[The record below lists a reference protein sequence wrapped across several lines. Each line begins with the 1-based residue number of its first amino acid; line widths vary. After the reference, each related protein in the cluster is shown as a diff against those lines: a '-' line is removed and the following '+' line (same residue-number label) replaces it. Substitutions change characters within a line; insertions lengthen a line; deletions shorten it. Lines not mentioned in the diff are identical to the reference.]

1 MAKKD
6 DQDQKATP
14 KSGDVEFSKIS
25 PTAKLVAY
33 FREFT
38 DIPFA
43 RDVSALI
50 DARTITKTFCP
61 DDVMLEDF
69 KKFGAPGLEAR
80 YKSMISAI
88 NHVGITQV
96 LELAAGL
103 SFRGFVM
110 TQSPKITYVETDL
123 APMMDEKKTIIQ
135 KIPGLT
141 DCLNRSNLF
150 LEPANALS
158 MIDLKKSLRHFD
170 KRKPIAIV
178 HEGLY
183 QYLSR
188 QEKETLARNIHQIL
202 SEYGGFWITP
212 DFMIDSEAS
221 KLLVHPKAKALMEQM
236 TKAIETL
243 TTRNLGQDQFKDQTD
258 LSEFL
263 NRLGF
268 NFKVVQQIDGSF
280 ELSSLKLFPMADE
293 HLGRMREALRLWI
306 LSISGK

>member
-1 MAKKD
+1 MSKKD
-6 DQDQKATP
+6 DLNQKTNSKP
-14 KSGDVEFSKIS
+14 NDDDFSKIS

-43 RDVSALI
+43 REVSALI
-50 DARTITKTFCP
+50 DAKTVTKKFCP
-61 DDVMLEDF
+61 DDMMLEDF

-88 NHVGITQV
+88 NNLGITQV

-110 TQSPKITYVETDL
+110 TKNSNVTYVETDL
-123 APMMDEKKTIIQ
+123 KPMMDEKKAIIK
-135 KIPGLT
+135 KIPIMS
-141 DCLNRSNLF
+141 DCLTRSNLF
-150 LEPANALS
+150 LESVNALS
-158 MIDLKKSLRHFD
+158 LTDLQKSLRHFD
-170 KRKPIAIV
+170 KTKPIAIV

-188 QEKETLARNIHQIL
+188 PEKEILARNIHQIL

-221 KLLVHPKAKALMEQM
+221 KILAHPKARALMEQM
-236 TKAIETL
+236 TKTIETL
-243 TTRNLGQDQFKDQTD
+243 TTRNLGQDQFKDQRD

-263 NRLGF
+263 TRAGF
-268 NFKVVQQIDGSF
+268 TFKVAPQIDGSF
-280 ELSSLKLFPMADE
+280 ELSSLKVFPMADE
-293 HLGRMREALRLWI
+293 HLGRMRDALRLWI
-306 LSISGK
+306 LSVAGK